1 MQIFKCSKVIFQQIK
16 IYLLYEPSLESNMHS
31 TQHFTEMKEKRKMSG
46 RKLKQHLSVLNDLT
60 LILLLAFK
68 RKLAV
73 CASIGGW
80 LGIGRWPRAIPT
92 MAVMWVS
99 VPKT

>member
-1 MQIFKCSKVIFQQIK
+1 MC
-16 IYLLYEPSLESNMHS
+16 
-31 TQHFTEMKEKRKMSG
+31 G
-46 RKLKQHLSVLNDLT
+46 RKLEQNLSVLNYLT

-99 VPKT
+99 VPNTWIGIPVVLPGQRKLQNREDFDS